1 MTDASATMYI
11 LLKKTKL
18 MKDFDIHIQ
27 TRLIFGRG
35 KEQAFYK
42 AVEECGKRI
51 FIVIGGGSVE
61 RLGYLGRV
69 QHGLK
74 KAGVETTLFKGIEPN
89 PTSKTI
95 NKAAE
100 EARNF
105 NAEVILALGG
115 GSVMDASKAIA
126 ALVKTGEKDIWP
138 YVLGEPKSG
147 KLTGVIPIAAIPT
160 TAATASEVTPYAVI
174 SNPEVNGKAPLG
186 YPFMRPVVSWLN
198 PEFTLDLPPVT
209 TRDGASDIMSH
220 VFENYILGGN
230 QSPLADRYSEG
241 ILSTV
246 MQTLPLV
253 ISDPDNYELRARMLW
268 ASNLAL
274 NGYQHAGRNPSG
286 FILHAME
293 HAVSGFYPKI
303 AHGRGLATLY
313 PAYFRWLWKQ
323 DRCRDRFA
331 QLGERLFGLEGDDIS
346 FGALSFISH
355 FEDWLRENHLFQ
367 SLTDIGVSKDVF
379 PEIAEYTVAVYGDGK
394 KMDACGPMTVS
405 DIVDVFER
413 TERNKIPI

>member
-1 MTDASATMYI
+1 
-11 LLKKTKL
+11 

-27 TRLIFGRG
+27 TRLLFGRG
-35 KEQAFYK
+35 KEQAFYTS
-42 AVEECGKRI
+42 VGENGKRI

-61 RLGYLGRV
+61 RLGYLDRV
-69 QHGLK
+69 QHGLNK
-74 KAGVETTLFKGIEPN
+74 TGLETKLFKGIEPN

-100 EARNF
+100 QARTF
-105 NAEVILALGG
+105 KADVILALGG

-138 YVLGEPKSG
+138 FVLGEPKSG

-174 SNPEVNGKAPLG
+174 SNPEVNGKAPIG
-186 YPFMRPVVSWLN
+186 YSFMRPTVSWLN

-241 ILSTV
+241 VLSTV

-253 ISDPDNYELRARMLW
+253 ISDPDNYELRGRMLW

-274 NGYQHAGRNPSG
+274 NGYQHAGRMPSG

-293 HAVSGFYPKI
+293 HAVSGFYHEI

-331 QLGERLFGLEGDDIS
+331 QLGERLFGLESDDIS
-346 FGALSFISH
+346 FAALSFINH
-355 FEDWLRENHLFQ
+355 FEDWLRDNHLLQ
-367 SLTDIGVSKDVF
+367 SLSSLGVSPDAF
-379 PEIAEYTVAVYGDGK
+379 TEIAEYTVKVYGDGK
-394 KMDACGPMTVS
+394 KLDACGPMTVS
-405 DIVDVFER
+405 DIVDVFEL
-413 TERNKIPI
+413 TERNK